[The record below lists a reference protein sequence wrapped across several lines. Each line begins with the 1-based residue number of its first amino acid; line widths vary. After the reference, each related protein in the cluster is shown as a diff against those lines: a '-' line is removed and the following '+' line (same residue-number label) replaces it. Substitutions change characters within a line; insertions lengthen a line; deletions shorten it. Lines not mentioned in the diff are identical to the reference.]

1 MKHLVILLCLGLLGG
16 VALAQ
21 GQGDAAQRGQAV
33 FEENCAQCH
42 RSNGEGLPATFPA
55 LNKNPF
61 VLGDPQPVIA
71 TVLNGRKGNLGSM
84 PAWKD
89 KLDDEQIACMPWKD
103 KLDDEQIGAVVTYLR
118 QAWSNRAAAV
128 TAAMVA
134 ATRGK

>member
-42 RSNGEGLPATFPA
+42 RANGEGLPATFPA

-61 VLGDPQPVIA
+61 VLGDPKPVIA
-71 TVLNGRKGNLGSM
+71 TVLNGRKGSLGQM

-89 KLDDEQIACMPWKD
+89 KLDDQQIA
-103 KLDDEQIGAVVTYLR
+103 AVVTYIR

-128 TAAMVA
+128 TPAMVA
-134 ATRGK
+134 AARGK

>member
-1 MKHLVILLCLGLLGG
+1 MKHLIILLCLGLLVG

-21 GQGDAAQRGQAV
+21 GQGGAAQRGRGV

-71 TVLNGRKGNLGSM
+71 TVINGRKGNMGAM
-84 PAWKD
+84 PSWKD
-89 KLDDEQIACMPWKD
+89 NLDDEQVA
-103 KLDDEQIGAVVTYLR
+103 AVVTYIR
-118 QAWSNRAAAV
+118 QAWSNRAAVV

-134 ATRGK
+134 AGRGK

>member
-1 MKHLVILLCLGLLGG
+1 MKNLVILLCMGLLGG
-16 VALAQ
+16 AALAQ
-21 GQGDAAQRGQAV
+21 GQGGAAQRGQGV

-55 LNKNPF
+55 LNQNPF

-71 TVLNGRKGNLGSM
+71 TVLNGRKGSLGQM
-84 PAWKD
+84 PGWQD
-89 KLDDEQIACMPWKD
+89 KLDDEQAA
-103 KLDDEQIGAVVTYLR
+103 AVVTYIR

-134 ATRGK
+134 AAKGK

>member
-1 MKHLVILLCLGLLGG
+1 MLLLCLGLLGG

-21 GQGDAAQRGQAV
+21 GQDDAVQRGKGV

-42 RSNGEGLPATFPA
+42 RANGEGLPATFPA

-61 VLGDPQPVIA
+61 VLGDPKPVIA
-71 TVLNGRKGNLGSM
+71 TVLNGRKGSLGQM
-84 PAWKD
+84 PTWKD
-89 KLDDEQIACMPWKD
+89 KLDDQQIA
-103 KLDDEQIGAVVTYLR
+103 AVVTYIR

-134 ATRGK
+134 AGRGK